1 MIPIL
6 NPDGVQR
13 GHYRTD
19 ARGVNLNRMYLDP
32 NFDLYPSIYASKAL
46 LVYHHVHHR
55 KEKKPDP
62 KPEPKPGSGS
72 SVGSEDRKNQ
82 KEVSPRMSK
91 SQSEVIANA
100 GLNPNDSV
108 GAAAAPAGPKSRTYN
123 VVYENGASSTTIQV
137 RDPFS
142 ICSVVVFVCSSR
154 FCLA

>member
-32 NFDLYPSIYASKAL
+32 NFALYPSIYASKAL

-62 KPEPKPGSGS
+62 KPSSGS
-72 SVGSEDRKNQ
+72 STGSGDRKCQ

-108 GAAAAPAGPKSRTYN
+108 GDAAVPAGPKSRTYN
-123 VVYENGASSTTIQV
+123 VVYENGTSSTTIQV
-137 RDPFS
+137 RNLP
-142 ICSVVVFVCSSR
+142 CVCIAVAYLCIN
-154 FCLA
+154 FLCVCLLSC